1 MTTVGDLMG
10 EAKRRAFK
18 ALAVFVGIAVY
29 AGMLVYAGVHN
40 YSLFVRGLREDLVVF
55 SLLGFFT
62 LELSAIGLPLAV
74 HFWTAPG
81 VHRVAALT
89 FYFVD
94 LLLLAGNAVLD
105 FRLNADLA
113 LTEPL
118 RLYLDFVA
126 PATPLLVGLMWSV
139 LFILDPSNRLRD
151 LEMEL
156 ASAARSALA
165 TRIAEAAKAADVN
178 QIVEEAARAMA
189 RDLVARAVG
198 RPGSLSLVRPSANG
212 AVPDPERDVDVEGDE
227 GSRPFPK
234 RRR

>member
-1 MTTVGDLMG
+1 MG
-10 EAKRRAFK
+10 EARRRAFR
-18 ALAVFVGIAVY
+18 ALAIFVGLAVY

-40 YSLFVRGLREDLVVF
+40 YSLFVRGLREDLVIF
-55 SLLGFFT
+55 AFLGLFT
-62 LELSAIGLPLAV
+62 LELSAIGLPLAI

-94 LLLLAGNAVLD
+94 LLLLVGNAVLD
-105 FRLNADLA
+105 FRLNAGLE
-113 LTEPL
+113 LTEPM
-118 RLYLDFVA
+118 RLYLDFIA
-126 PATPLLVGLMWSV
+126 PATPLVVGLMWSV
-139 LFILDPSNRLRD
+139 LFILDPANRLRD
-151 LEMEL
+151 MEMEL

-178 QIVEEAARAMA
+178 EIVEEAARAMA

>member
-1 MTTVGDLMG
+1 MGGVTTVGDLMG

-18 ALAVFVGIAVY
+18 ALAIFVGIAVY
-29 AGMLVYAGVHN
+29 AGMLLYAGVHN
-40 YSLFVRGLREDLVVF
+40 YSLFTRGLREDLVIF
-55 SLLGFFT
+55 ALLGLFT
-62 LELSAIGLPLAV
+62 LELSAIGLPLAI

-81 VHRVAALT
+81 VHRVAALV

-94 LLLLAGNAVLD
+94 LLLLAGNAILD

-118 RLYLDFVA
+118 RLYLDFIA
-126 PATPLLVGLMWSV
+126 PATPLVVGLMWSV
-139 LFILDPSNRLRD
+139 LFILDPANRLRD
-151 LEMEL
+151 MEMEL

-178 QIVEEAARAMA
+178 AIVEEAARAMA

-198 RPGSLSLVRPSANG
+198 RPLPPPAVTHSVNG
-212 AVPDPERDVDVEGDE
+212 AGARARGR
-227 GSRPFPK
+227 GGARPMSP
-234 RRR
+234 

>member
-10 EAKRRAFK
+10 EARRRAFG
-18 ALAVFVGIAVY
+18 ALAIFVGLAVY

-40 YSLFVRGLREDLVVF
+40 YSLFVRGLREDLVIF
-55 SLLGFFT
+55 ALLGLFT
-62 LELSAIGLPLAV
+62 LELSAIGLPLAI

-105 FRLNADLA
+105 FRLNAGLE
-113 LTEPL
+113 LTEPM
-118 RLYLDFVA
+118 RLYLDFIA
-126 PATPLLVGLMWSV
+126 PATPLVVGLMWSV
-139 LFILDPSNRLRD
+139 LFILDPANRIRD
-151 LEMEL
+151 MEIEL
-156 ASAARSALA
+156 AAAARSALA
-165 TRIAEAAKAADVN
+165 ARIAEAAKAADVN
-178 QIVEEAARAMA
+178 AIVEEAAREMA

-198 RPGSLSLVRPSANG
+198 RPLPSPVAVPSVNG
-212 AVPDPERDVDVEGDE
+212 AVPDPERDVEGDE
-227 GSRPFPK
+227 GNRPVPK